1 MSIRFYANPYPQG
14 VVTGDA
20 AAERKRCKL
29 ILEGLPL
36 GYRNGD
42 EHEVLEDF
50 VRRAVL
56 LIELGVEVRESID

>member
-1 MSIRFYANPYPQG
+1 MSIRFYANPFPQG

-20 AAERKRCKL
+20 LAERNRCAL

-36 GYRNGD
+36 GYRNDG

-50 VRRAVL
+50 VRRAVI
-56 LIELGVEVRESID
+56 LIRLGVTVEESID